1 MESTEVEIDMETG
14 FVTLGIETSCDDTA
28 LALLEGPHR
37 VLAEYISSQI
47 KDHEP
52 FGGVV
57 PEFASR
63 KHLEAF
69 LPLLHALF
77 KRAGIDNPARQID
90 LIAVTAG
97 PGLMGS
103 LLVGVMA
110 AKGLSQAWET
120 PLIGVNHLEGHIF
133 ANFVNFPDLTPPFLC
148 MIVSGGH
155 TEIILVKAWGDYSLL
170 GATRD
175 DAAGEAYDKV
185 AKLLGLGYP
194 GGPMVD
200 KLAREGDPSR
210 FNFPVPMK
218 NTDQVEFSFS
228 GLKTAVLWEIRKT
241 EERRQ
246 TIPVKDFCASF
257 QAAVADALIT
267 KLQLAASQTGIHRV
281 ALSGGVAAN
290 SGLRQALE
298 KQENLEVF
306 IPPVSHCTDN
316 GVMVAAAGY
325 NCFRRGLRSDL
336 ALSPD
341 PSWEITPR

>member
-1 MESTEVEIDMETG
+1 MG
-14 FVTLGIETSCDDTA
+14 RAFVTLGIETSCDDTA
-28 LALLEGPHR
+28 LALLDGSHR
-37 VLAEYISSQI
+37 ILAEYISSQI

-63 KHLEAF
+63 KHLESF
-69 LPLLHALF
+69 LPLLRALLA
-77 KRAGIDNPARQID
+77 RAGINNPARQID
-90 LIAVTAG
+90 LVAVTAG

-133 ANFVNFPDLTPPFLC
+133 ANRVNFPELVPPFLC

-175 DAAGEAYDKV
+175 DAAGEAYDKA
-185 AKLLGLGYP
+185 AKLMGLGYP

-200 KLAREGDPSR
+200 KLSQEGDPSA
-210 FNFPVPMK
+210 FSLPIPLK
-218 NTDQVEFSFS
+218 NTTQVEFSFS
-228 GLKTAVLWEIRKT
+228 GLKTAVLWEIRKI
-241 EERRQ
+241 EEKGQ
-246 TIPVKDFCASF
+246 KLPVKDLCSSF
-257 QAAVADALIT
+257 QKAVVNALIT
-267 KLQLAASQTGIHRV
+267 KLQLAVGQSGINKV
-281 ALSGGVAAN
+281 AVSGGVAAN
-290 SGLRQALE
+290 SGLRKALE
-298 KQENLEVF
+298 ELKNLEVF

-325 NCFRRGLRSDL
+325 NCFKRGLRSDL
-336 ALSPD
+336 SLSPD